1 MLVATAP
8 VKEKEKKSR
17 KIFIAALKNI

>member
-1 MLVATAP
+1 MVVATTP